1 MRVVPGSVQD
11 PVDEYLIPALQQLL
25 IVTFLLPL
33 TALLLAISAVTVMAT
48 YLFPGWVNVG
58 ENGGSKLVKKPLFRG
73 VNAGGYLLYF
83 LHFKYVGF
91 THLTRFPAENT
102 MQYIT
107 AYKVTNCVIRS
118 KVVYGNKY

>member
-73 VNAGGYLLYF
+73 GQCWWL
-83 LHFKYVGF
+83 F
-91 THLTRFPAENT
+91 TLFFAF
-102 MQYIT
+102 QI
-107 AYKVTNCVIRS
+107 CG
-118 KVVYGNKY
+118 VYPLDTVPR